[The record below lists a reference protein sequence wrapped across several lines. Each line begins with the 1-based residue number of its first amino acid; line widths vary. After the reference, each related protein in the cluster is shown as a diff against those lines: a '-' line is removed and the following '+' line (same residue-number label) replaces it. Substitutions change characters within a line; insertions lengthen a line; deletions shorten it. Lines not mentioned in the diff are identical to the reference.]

1 MRIGLAVVAMTAI
14 IAFGSSAYADTVLKS
29 ADGTIEMTLPNG
41 WREAKKG
48 NSNALIHAT
57 DGHSARVSVRT
68 EAKENFKDLKAYAQ
82 FMTERLKRKFADA
95 EPKTEDVQVGGKP
108 AVRITVMGEARNGKR
123 AGYIITLFEG
133 DKVYVEVSASAS
145 AGVFSSD
152 QDMLANLPNQIR
164 MTSAAAPA
172 ATPPAAQ
179 PAAPAPASAAGGQ
192 HHDEATDPHAEI
204 VTREVS
210 EGAARLYIARRYC
223 GRPALAHCR
232 RRIRRHRWSPADPGR
247 TGTVQSLGPRPV
259 QEPALLLDP

>member
-1 MRIGLAVVAMTAI
+1 MFVANARLGASNGLMRLHRPKDLIMRIGLAVVAMTAI

-179 PAAPAPASAAGGQ
+179 PAAPAPASAPA
-192 HHDEATDPHAEI
+192 ASTTTKPP
-204 VTREVS
+204 TR
-210 EGAARLYIARRYC
+210 
-223 GRPALAHCR
+223 
-232 RRIRRHRWSPADPGR
+232 
-247 TGTVQSLGPRPV
+247 TPR
-259 QEPALLLDP
+259 